1 MQRLRRHLPL
11 LSITQPI
18 LQPHPSHSVPHLLLW
33 LACQSRFSK
42 DVRAT
47 HLEASVVWNQVVK
60 SSDANALN
68 AYCRVWCCA
77 WAIKKKWI
85 WSKGSNER
93 LRMKSQRG
101 VLVQNHRGLPHRRW
115 TGKCAQRGATS
126 KVPCDIQWFEEPY
139 LFSAQTLQKEKR
151 GTCCNSVGSLPRS
164 HCTVL
169 PQLSP
174 VTNGDF
180 FFPGRKEQRIQLP
193 PQPVCGMWPLRWGPG
208 PCQCRAVIRNEIS
221 ISLYSTRMSSP

>member
-77 WAIKKKWI
+77 WAIKKMNMIQRLKW
-85 WSKGSNER
+85 KAKNE
-93 LRMKSQRG
+93 KPTGDACTESPWPSTSQMNRKMCSARG
-101 VLVQNHRGLPHRRW
+101 HIQSSLWYSVV
-115 TGKCAQRGATS
+115 RGAPPVQCPDPAEREKGDLLQLCGVTS
-126 KVPCDIQWFEEPY
+126 
-139 LFSAQTLQKEKR
+139 
-151 GTCCNSVGSLPRS
+151 
-164 HCTVL
+164 
-169 PQLSP
+169 
-174 VTNGDF
+174 
-180 FFPGRKEQRIQLP
+180 
-193 PQPVCGMWPLRWGPG
+193 
-208 PCQCRAVIRNEIS
+208 
-221 ISLYSTRMSSP
+221 